1 MGLGD
6 RGCSAVQ
13 GTSVPSCWAIES
25 IAAADGGNT
34 FERLG
39 EAAMVDLLGMFRRR
53 PVKRGPPGFARSRED
68 ITALGDS
75 MGGMLTSPVRD
86 APPLA
91 RNALSP
97 ALDLPR
103 AEKPRPAP
111 VKSAARTNGATAPRL
126 APRAGYLAVHS
137 VEKSFGT
144 RQVVRGVSIYVRRGE
159 AVGLLG
165 PNGAGKTTVFYMITG
180 LIKADR
186 GAIELDG
193 HDVTKLPMYQRARLG
208 IGYLPQ
214 EASIFRGLT
223 VEQNIRAVLEV
234 VEPSRKKREAELD
247 SLLDEF
253 NITRLRRTPS
263 IALSGG
269 ERRRVEIARAL
280 ATRPNYMLL
289 DEPFAGIDPIA
300 VGDIQDLV
308 RHLTNRGIGVLITDH
323 NVRETLGLTDRA
335 YIVYAGEILTEGSPD
350 EIVSDPDVRRLYLG
364 EEFRL

>member
-1 MGLGD
+1 M
-6 RGCSAVQ
+6 
-13 GTSVPSCWAIES
+13 
-25 IAAADGGNT
+25 
-34 FERLG
+34 
-39 EAAMVDLLGMFRRR
+39 MDLLGMFRRR
-53 PVKRGPPGFARSRED
+53 PAKRGPAGFARSRED

-75 MGGMLTSPVRD
+75 IGDMLASPVRD
-86 APPLA
+86 APPVA
-91 RNALSP
+91 RSASLPGLELPEPEPDIAPPRESRPRTQASRPKSNANAKSNGGAAPHLI
-97 ALDLPR
+97 
-103 AEKPRPAP
+103 KRP
-111 VKSAARTNGATAPRL
+111 GF
-126 APRAGYLAVHS
+126 LAVHS

-234 VEPSRKKREAELD
+234 VEPSRKKRERELD
-247 SLLDEF
+247 ALLDEF
-253 NITRLRRTPS
+253 NVTRLRKSPS

-335 YIVYAGEILTEGSPD
+335 YIVYAGQILTEGSPE
-350 EIVSDPDVRRLYLG
+350 EIVNDPDVRRLYLG